1 MSSAEAAVEV
11 PAKPASGDDD
21 DDVPGMW
28 SDPFGWYAVKS
39 VRRPRLV
46 FACAWGLIFLMTAAG
61 LPLFEQTP
69 NSDYDWLLGEDEV
82 VSRSYALSQ
91 AQERTSLYTRL
102 AERSVRQSSQL
113 IHFMYESKSAD
124 QNLLKP
130 ELIKEMFE
138 IEKLFFTDPRFATY
152 CVATVGDPNTCDAS
166 SFRSVVSLFYD
177 ISVTRDAANQTA
189 FTAVPRVSA
198 ATGGNAVDT
207 QAGVDAQM
215 AYFAN
220 DATLGPL
227 IAQYFDTGFS
237 AVNTKAKF
245 VQSFYFLGMPLDG
258 YANPAD
264 RAEEQKKA
272 GNEFIVDTSE
282 TLKTRFGLKETFSES
297 SYQTAATASTTD
309 GDMKVYWWSLPGQED
324 EWITL
329 SDKDL
334 SWTLL
339 SFIGVGAYVSY
350 HTGSI
355 VISAVSMG
363 MTLFS
368 IFVAFFLFRVVFQVA
383 FFQFINFLIIFVVLG
398 IGADDVFVFMDAFHQ
413 SVDELRARG
422 EAATLQ
428 ARIKHTMRRALHAIF
443 VTSFTTS
450 AAFLAT
456 ALSPLMPLRSF
467 GIFSALVIFCVFCIN
482 AIVLPPLTVM
492 YARNLQGRTWAESFK
507 AFTCGALPIAPYA
520 DPGLERLPET
530 DVKASDAA
538 DPASKYDVK
547 KMRVTERFFYSHYY
561 EFLRGPAKFVV
572 LAAFAGLFA
581 GGISLWV
588 SLELPSEPEQWFPE
602 SHMFEQYQQLGT
614 QKVMLGGGESTTLDV
629 AIVWGISGVDD
640 SDTNPWKPSDLG
652 DVTYDPN
659 FDVSTAASQA
669 HLMATYEAL
678 KTAPCSVKACSD
690 SLLINP
696 TTPIRNIL
704 AETAADGATLTGGFY
719 FWLRQQDAA
728 YASAHPV
735 TAPVTGDAFNV
746 NLCKYSKLDATKV
759 TYASHV
765 GYFVE
770 DCDATPVPEA
780 SFIIVEATASIRMP
794 QAPRDFAD
802 AQAAWNA
809 FSSASDVGAPA
820 TLTGAKSTST
830 NVFWLWSV
838 TSLSLMDNVYLGLAV
853 CFPMVFFVLTVST
866 GNVLLAL
873 YSTATIAG
881 IVTTVVGIGAGGMM
895 GWDLGTTE
903 AIASVIVIGFS
914 VDYCVHLANAYH
926 ENDAKDREG
935 RTRIAL
941 TTMGISVTAGAI
953 TTIIAGAFLGLCILT
968 FFVKFSFLICWT
980 IISSYVWA
988 VGFFAALCM
997 AAGPNEGF
1005 GDIAWAVQKIPG
1017 FSWYGANH
1025 K

>member
-1 MSSAEAAVEV
+1 
-11 PAKPASGDDD
+11 
-21 DDVPGMW
+21 
-28 SDPFGWYAVKS
+28 
-39 VRRPRLV
+39 
-46 FACAWGLIFLMTAAG
+46 
-61 LPLFEQTP
+61 
-69 NSDYDWLLGEDEV
+69 
-82 VSRSYALSQ
+82 
-91 AQERTSLYTRL
+91 
-102 AERSVRQSSQL
+102 
-113 IHFMYESKSAD
+113 
-124 QNLLKP
+124 
-130 ELIKEMFE
+130 
-138 IEKLFFTDPRFATY
+138 
-152 CVATVGDPNTCDAS
+152 
-166 SFRSVVSLFYD
+166 
-177 ISVTRDAANQTA
+177 
-189 FTAVPRVSA
+189 
-198 ATGGNAVDT
+198 
-207 QAGVDAQM
+207 
-215 AYFAN
+215 
-220 DATLGPL
+220 
-227 IAQYFDTGFS
+227 
-237 AVNTKAKF
+237 
-245 VQSFYFLGMPLDG
+245 
-258 YANPAD
+258 
-264 RAEEQKKA
+264 
-272 GNEFIVDTSE
+272 
-282 TLKTRFGLKETFSES
+282 
-297 SYQTAATASTTD
+297 
-309 GDMKVYWWSLPGQED
+309 
-324 EWITL
+324 
-329 SDKDL
+329 
-334 SWTLL
+334 
-339 SFIGVGAYVSY
+339 
-350 HTGSI
+350 
-355 VISAVSMG
+355 
-363 MTLFS
+363 
-368 IFVAFFLFRVVFQVA
+368 
-383 FFQFINFLIIFVVLG
+383 
-398 IGADDVFVFMDAFHQ
+398 
-413 SVDELRARG
+413 
-422 EAATLQ
+422 
-428 ARIKHTMRRALHAIF
+428 
-443 VTSFTTS
+443 
-450 AAFLAT
+450 
-456 ALSPLMPLRSF
+456 
-467 GIFSALVIFCVFCIN
+467 
-482 AIVLPPLTVM
+482 
-492 YARNLQGRTWAESFK
+492 
-507 AFTCGALPIAPYA
+507 
-520 DPGLERLPET
+520 
-530 DVKASDAA
+530 
-538 DPASKYDVK
+538 
-547 KMRVTERFFYSHYY
+547 MRVTERFFYSHYY

-914 VDYCVHLANAYH
+914 VDCIHLANAYP
-926 ENDAKDREG
+926 ENSEG
-935 RTRIAL
+935 REERRAQA
-941 TTMGISVTAGAI
+941 MGISVRGSHRPSSGPSWDSASS
-953 TTIIAGAFLGLCILT
+953 LLR
-968 FFVKFSFLICWT
+968 KFSFLICWT